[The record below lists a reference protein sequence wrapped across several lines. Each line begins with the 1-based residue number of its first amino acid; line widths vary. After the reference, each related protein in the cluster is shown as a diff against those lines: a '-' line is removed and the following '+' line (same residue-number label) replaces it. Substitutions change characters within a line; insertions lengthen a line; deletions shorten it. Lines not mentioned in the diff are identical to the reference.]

1 MASRLDRFRSAI
13 GLVIAAALG
22 TTALLDPAVAWFAI
36 PAAIGGLLTAGV
48 IFAAHRS
55 RHLEHLEEATDAA
68 DSLTLGMFNLSTV
81 NPAGIGGLGL
91 IVMAAVI
98 AAQYREIQYVLALG
112 AIGGTTM
119 AAWLIHHRRVQAPT
133 PARLQLLK
141 TRR

>member
-1 MASRLDRFRSAI
+1 MGSRLDRFRSAI

-36 PAAIGGLLTAGV
+36 PAA
-48 IFAAHRS
+48 
-55 RHLEHLEEATDAA
+55 
-68 DSLTLGMFNLSTV
+68 
-81 NPAGIGGLGL
+81 IGGLGL

-133 PARLQLLK
+133 PAPLQLLK